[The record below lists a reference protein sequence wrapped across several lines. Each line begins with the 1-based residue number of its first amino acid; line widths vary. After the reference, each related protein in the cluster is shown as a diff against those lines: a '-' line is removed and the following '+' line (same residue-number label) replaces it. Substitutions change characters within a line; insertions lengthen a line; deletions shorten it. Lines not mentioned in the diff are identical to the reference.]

1 MDSLVR
7 IESAHPLISSP
18 LGGEDKGEGG
28 MILSTPP
35 PSSSHVRGEES
46 FLVER
51 EGWRAEKNCLFRYR
65 NFGIYNI

>member
-28 MILSTPP
+28 MILSSPP
-35 PSSSHVRGEES
+35 PSSSLSRGRKVS
-46 FLVER
+46 
-51 EGWRAEKNCLFRYR
+51 
-65 NFGIYNI
+65 